1 MKKLSVVFLLIA
13 LVCSCN
19 KNQIDLPVQ
28 EEDKV
33 EVEGGSQTGE
43 LPEVIYA
50 SMSDEDQTPET
61 RTYVDGNR
69 KDVLWQTGDAIS
81 YFACSSHNVKY
92 VYYGETPESK
102 VELEKVGDTGTE
114 TELIN
119 FSRGIYPYDPEVTVV
134 YEEGI
139 DKITVT
145 YPTTQTYAVK
155 SFGRGANLMIATGD
169 NSQDDKLFFR
179 NACGYLVI
187 KLYGNT
193 TVKNITLSAVDGV
206 SKIAGKATI
215 VTDENKIPVA
225 TMSDEASSVVTL
237 DCSNGGKGV
246 ALSADAANA
255 TEFWF
260 ALPPVNIKG
269 GIKIVVTDM
278 SGNIYTKQTTK
289 DVNITRNNVQ
299 PMAALQ
305 FVSNIPTSNK
315 IWYTKV
321 ADAPIGRIT
330 FGNEQT
336 NPFDA
341 TIIDHYY
348 DSSVGKYVIA
358 FDRPVKTIKAK
369 AFYSTA
375 IQTIELPDG
384 LETIEEGAFGYT
396 QIPAITI
403 PGSVNTIKTEAFS
416 LCPQLESI
424 EFLPSPTQT
433 PLTIACIKRD
443 LADYGPFENAYF
455 KSIKLN
461 RELVYVDPDGES
473 FKADQV
479 DEGILY
485 NRNTNSSVSITIG
498 GQVST
503 FPEYMLSGLKFTS
516 LTIPGTVTVIGHNV
530 FNECTS
536 LTNLTFEPSP
546 TGESLTIGANW
557 GEFFTRGLFADCP
570 LKAIS
575 LNRQIEYG
583 IQAGGTGVFSGHSLE
598 DGITLGEQVHTL
610 LSNMFNNSGI
620 TSISIPATV
629 MKIRDY
635 AFCNCTELSSIRFEA
650 SAVPL
655 TIGFQSASDLADQ
668 VGPFYQSPLTNIYV
682 NRELVPSE
690 SYADKRDQN
699 DEGIF
704 STSFDDAVVT
714 VTLGENVKTISDYM
728 FTGVK
733 MESLTIPG
741 SVTTIGND
749 VFNGCD
755 KLASITFES
764 SPTDQALT
772 IGWNTDGTDEGL
784 FVNCP
789 LQTVKLYRQLEY
801 GMTSEEFDEDYVPF
815 AGKSLGNGVT
825 LGEQV
830 HTLLPYMF
838 YNSGITSLKIPGTV
852 MEIKDNAFY
861 KCTTLASVRFE
872 ASTEPLTI
880 GFQPGSDEVGPFF
893 QSPLTNIY
901 VNRELV
907 ASETYAAARDQWDE
921 GIFST
926 SFYDDDDPKVTVTLQ
941 GNVKTISDYMFSG
954 VQMETIWIPR
964 EVETI
969 CKGAFYYCS
978 RLHGMTLAHS
988 GTYPELIEDDIKS
1001 DGGGAFKWTKLNN
1014 GNLNNIVRWIA
1025 LEDGS
1030 DENVKMFKGAPNW
1043 SYYAYIIQA
1052 QKK

>member
-1 MKKLSVVFLLIA
+1 MKKRIILFSVLAMIS
-13 LVCSCN
+13 SCAKLEFTEPAQN
-19 KNQIDLPVQ
+19 
-28 EEDKV
+28 
-33 EVEGGSQTGE
+33 GE
-43 LPEVIYA
+43 LNVNANDGLPEVIYA
-50 SMSDEDQTPET
+50 TVADEQDPQT
-61 RTYVDGNR
+61 RTYVDG
-69 KDVLWQTGDAIS
+69 KSVLWQPSDAIS
-81 YFACSSHNVKY
+81 FFYGNQHNAHY
-92 VYYGETPESK
+92 AYNGETAASEVEFAK
-102 VELEKVGDTGTE
+102 VASGGLQLDP
-114 TELIN
+114 IN
-119 FSRGIYPYDPEVTVV
+119 YSRGIYPYDPNITVV
-134 YEEGI
+134 TEGEVDAI
-139 DKITVT
+139 NVT
-145 YPTTQTYAVK
+145 YPAVQTYAPN

-169 NSQDDKLFFR
+169 GPTGEMLHFR

-187 KLYGNT
+187 KLYGKA
-193 TVKNITLSAVDGV
+193 TVKSITLSAVDGV

-225 TMSDEASSVVTL
+225 TMSDDASTSVTL
-237 DCSNGGKGV
+237 DCSNNGGV
-246 ALSADAANA
+246 ALSTDQNNP

-260 ALPPVNIKG
+260 ALPPVDIKG
-269 GIKIVVTDM
+269 GIRIVVTDM
-278 SGNIYTKQTTK
+278 NDNIYTKQTTK

-305 FVSNIPTSNK
+305 FVSNIPASNK

-321 ADAPIGRIT
+321 ADAPSGRIT
-330 FGNEQT
+330 FGNKQD

-341 TIIDHYY
+341 TIIAHYY

-369 AFYSTA
+369 AFYSTD
-375 IQTIELPDG
+375 IKTIELPDG

-635 AFCNCTELSSIRFEA
+635 AFSNCTELSSIRFEA

-755 KLASITFES
+755 KLVSITFES

-838 YNSGITSLKIPGTV
+838 FNSGITSLTIPGTV

-861 KCTTLASVRFE
+861 NCAALASVRFE
-872 ASTEPLTI
+872 AGSEPLTI
-880 GFQPGSDEVGPFF
+880 GFQPGTNERGPFY

-907 ASETYAAARDQWDE
+907 ASAAYATARDQKDE

-926 SFYDDDDPKVTVTLQ
+926 PSNNRKVTVTLQ
-941 GNVKTISDYMFSG
+941 GNVNTISDYMFSG
-954 VQMETIWIPR
+954 VQMQTIWIPR
-964 EVETI
+964 EVTTI
-969 CKGAFYYCS
+969 CKGAFYDCS
-978 RLHGMTLAHS
+978 SLYGMTLAHT
-988 GTYPELIEDDIKS
+988 GPPTLIEDEN
-1001 DGGGAFKWTKLNN
+1001 GGAFKGTLLNN
-1014 GNLNNIVRWIA
+1014 PDVQMRWIA

-1030 DENVKMFKGAPNW
+1030 DANIKAFKSARNW
-1043 SYYAYIIQA
+1043 VYYAYIIKA
-1052 QKK
+1052 QIKK

>member
-1 MKKLSVVFLLIA
+1 MNDMRRLIFIILAITLINSCAKL
-13 LVCSCN
+13 
-19 KNQIDLPVQ
+19 
-28 EEDKV
+28 V
-33 EVEGGSQTGE
+33 ELDQPITDTTNETAT
-43 LPEVIYA
+43 LPEILYA
-50 SMSDEDQTPET
+50 CMADEDDAGESVKT
-61 RTYVDGNR
+61 RTYVVND
-69 KDVLWQTGDAIS
+69 KDVLWHNGDAIA
-81 YFACSSHNVKY
+81 YIGPDAHRAKY
-92 VYYGETPESK
+92 VYEGEDGASSAEFTLKENVDVISGAIKPS
-102 VELEKVGDTGTE
+102 VPYVL
-114 TELIN
+114 
-119 FSRGIYPYDPEVTVV
+119 YPYTSEAYCKEVDGVNTLVV
-134 YEEGI
+134 N
-139 DKITVT
+139 
-145 YPTTQTYAVK
+145 YPSEQSYAPN
-155 SFGRGANLMIATGD
+155 SFGRDANLMVGVGETADATD
-169 NSQDDKLFFR
+169 FNFR

-187 KLYGNT
+187 KLYGNV
-193 TVKNITLSAVDGV
+193 TVKSITLSATDGV
-206 SKIAGKATI
+206 GKIAGEATI

-225 TMSDEASSVVTL
+225 AMSDEASSYVTL
-237 DCSNGGKGV
+237 DCSNGGEGV
-246 ALSADAANA
+246 KLSTDQNNP

-278 SGNIYTKQTTK
+278 YGNTYTKQTTK
-289 DVNITRNNVQ
+289 DVNITRNNIQ

-305 FVSNIPTSNK
+305 FVSNIPASNK

-375 IQTIELPDG
+375 IKTIELPDG

-433 PLTIACIKRD
+433 PLTIACIQRD

-455 KSIKLN
+455 KSINLN

-473 FKADQV
+473 FTADEV

-503 FPEYMLSGLKFTS
+503 FPQYMLSGLKFTS

-583 IQAGGTGVFSGHSLE
+583 IQAGDTGLFSGHSLE

-610 LSNMFNNSGI
+610 LSRMFYNSGI

-635 AFCNCTELSSIRFEA
+635 AFCNCKELSSIRFEA
-650 SAVPL
+650 SSVPL
-655 TIGFQSASDLADQ
+655 TIGFQSASDLANQ
-668 VGPFYQSPLTNIYV
+668 VGPFYQSPLTDIYV

-755 KLASITFES
+755 QLASITFEP
-764 SPTDQALT
+764 SPTGEALT
-772 IGWNTDGTDEGL
+772 IGWNTDGEDEGL
-784 FVNCP
+784 FVDCP
-789 LQTVKLYRQLEY
+789 LQTVNLNRQLNY
-801 GMTSEEFDEDYVPF
+801 AIASEDLDEDVVPF
-815 AGKSLGNGVT
+815 AEKPLKNGVT

-838 YNSGITSLKIPGTV
+838 SNSGITSLKIPASV
-852 MEIKDNAFY
+852 EEIKDFAFY
-861 KCTTLASVRFE
+861 NCESLASVRFE
-872 ASTEPLTI
+872 AGTEPLTI
-880 GFQPGSDEVGPFF
+880 GFQPGSSEVGPFF

-907 ASETYAAARDQWDE
+907 ASEAYAAARDQWDE

-926 SFYDDDDPKVTVTLQ
+926 SFDDDDDPKVTVTLQ
-941 GNVKTISDYMFSG
+941 GNVKTISDYMFAG

-978 RLHGMTLAHS
+978 RLYGMTLAHT
-988 GTYPELIEDDIKS
+988 GPPTLIEDEN
-1001 DGGGAFKWTKLNN
+1001 GGAFKGTLLNDPH
-1014 GNLNNIVRWIA
+1014 VQMRWIA

-1030 DENVKMFKGAPNW
+1030 DANIKAFKSAHNW
-1043 SYYAYIIQA
+1043 VYYAYIIKA

>member
-1 MKKLSVVFLLIA
+1 MKKLIIFFSALALISSCAKIEETGPVQNDQINDSGHPKVLYASVVDG
-13 LVCSCN
+13 
-19 KNQIDLPVQ
+19 QD
-28 EEDKV
+28 
-33 EVEGGSQTGE
+33 
-43 LPEVIYA
+43 
-50 SMSDEDQTPET
+50 PET
-61 RTYVDGNR
+61 RTYVDGKTVMWQPGDIISHFYGNR
-69 KDVLWQTGDAIS
+69 RNAPYI
-81 YFACSSHNVKY
+81 YN
-92 VYYGETPESK
+92 GEKPAEN
-102 VELEKVGDTGTE
+102 VELEYYKDIDVG
-114 TELIN
+114 
-119 FSRGIYPYDPEVTVV
+119 GIGMPAVKYQRSVYPYNPETTITV
-134 YEEGI
+134 EDGI
-139 DKITVT
+139 DKINVT
-145 YPTTQTYAVK
+145 YPTTQTYAPN
-155 SFGRGANLMIATGD
+155 SFGRGANLMIATGETSSSD
-169 NSQDDKLFFR
+169 EVQHFR

-187 KLYGNT
+187 KLYGNA
-193 TVKNITLSAVDGV
+193 TVKNITLSAVEGV

-225 TMSDEASSVVTL
+225 TMSDEASTSVTL
-237 DCSNGGKGV
+237 DCSNNGGV
-246 ALSADAANA
+246 VLSTDKNDP

-269 GIKIVVTDM
+269 GIKIVVTDI
-278 SGNIYTKQTTK
+278 NENKYTKQTTK

-299 PMAALQ
+299 PMAAIQ
-305 FVSNIPTSNK
+305 FVSNIPASNK

-433 PLTIACIKRD
+433 PLAIACTQRS
-443 LADYGPFENAYF
+443 LADFGPFEEASF
-455 KSIKLN
+455 TSINLN
-461 RELVYVDPDGES
+461 RQLNYVYPDGES
-473 FKADQV
+473 FTADQV
-479 DEGILY
+479 DDALFY
-485 NRNTNSSVSITIG
+485 NKYPASSVSVTIG

-557 GEFFTRGLFADCP
+557 GDFFTRGIFADCP

-583 IQAGGTGVFSGHSLE
+583 IQAGDLFSGHSLE

-610 LSNMFNNSGI
+610 LSNMFKDSGI

-635 AFCNCTELSSIRFEA
+635 AFSNCTELTSIRFEA
-650 SAVPL
+650 SDVPL

-668 VGPFYQSPLTNIYV
+668 VGPFYQSPLTDIYV

-838 YNSGITSLKIPGTV
+838 YNSGITSLTIPGTV

-861 KCTTLASVRFE
+861 DCAALASVRFE
-872 ASTEPLTI
+872 AGSEPLTI
-880 GFQPGSDEVGPFF
+880 GFQPGSDERGPFY

-907 ASETYAAARDQWDE
+907 ASAAYATARDQKDE

-926 SFYDDDDPKVTVTLQ
+926 PSNNRKVTVTLQ
-941 GNVKTISDYMFSG
+941 GNVNTISDYMFSG
-954 VQMETIWIPR
+954 VNMQTIWIPR
-964 EVETI
+964 EVTTI
-969 CKGAFYYCS
+969 CKGAFYNCS
-978 RLHGMTLAHS
+978 SLYGMTLAHT
-988 GTYPELIEDDIKS
+988 GPPTLIEDEN
-1001 DGGGAFKWTKLNN
+1001 GGAFKGTLLNDADLNN
-1014 GNLNNIVRWIA
+1014 NERWIA

-1030 DENVKMFKGAPNW
+1030 DANIKAFKSARNW
-1043 SYYAYIIQA
+1043 VYYAYIIKA
-1052 QKK
+1052 QIKY

>member
-1 MKKLSVVFLLIA
+1 MRRLIFIILAITLINSCAKL
-13 LVCSCN
+13 
-19 KNQIDLPVQ
+19 
-28 EEDKV
+28 V
-33 EVEGGSQTGE
+33 ELDQPITDTTNETAT
-43 LPEVIYA
+43 LPEILYA
-50 SMSDEDQTPET
+50 CMADEDDAGESVKT
-61 RTYVDGNR
+61 RTYVVND
-69 KDVLWQTGDAIS
+69 KDVLWHNGDAIA
-81 YFACSSHNVKY
+81 YIGPDALRAMY
-92 VYYGETPESK
+92 VYEGEDGASSAEFTLKENVDVISGAIKPS
-102 VELEKVGDTGTE
+102 VPYVV
-114 TELIN
+114 
-119 FSRGIYPYDPEVTVV
+119 YPYTSEAYCKEVDGVNTLVV
-134 YEEGI
+134 N
-139 DKITVT
+139 
-145 YPTTQTYAVK
+145 YPSEQSYAPN
-155 SFGRGANLMIATGD
+155 SFGRDANLMVGVGETADATD
-169 NSQDDKLFFR
+169 FNFR

-187 KLYGNT
+187 KLYGNV
-193 TVKNITLSAVDGV
+193 TVKSITLSATDGV
-206 SKIAGKATI
+206 GKIAGEATI

-225 TMSDEASSVVTL
+225 AMSDEASSYVTL
-237 DCSNGGKGV
+237 DCSNGGDGV
-246 ALSADAANA
+246 KLSTDQNNP

-260 ALPPVNIKG
+260 ALPPLNIKG

-278 SGNIYTKQTTK
+278 YGNTYTKQTTK

-305 FVSNIPTSNK
+305 FVSNIPASNK

-375 IQTIELPDG
+375 IKTIELPDG

-433 PLTIACIKRD
+433 PLSIACIQRD

-455 KSIKLN
+455 KSINLN

-473 FKADQV
+473 FTADEI

-503 FPEYMLSGLKFTS
+503 FPQYMLSGLKFTS

-583 IQAGGTGVFSGHSLE
+583 IQAGDTGLFSGHSLE

-610 LSNMFNNSGI
+610 LSRMFYNSGI

-635 AFCNCTELSSIRFEA
+635 AFCNCKELSSIRFEA
-650 SAVPL
+650 SSVPL

-733 MESLTIPG
+733 MQSLTIPG

-755 KLASITFES
+755 KLASITFEP
-764 SPTDQALT
+764 SPTGEALT
-772 IGWNTDGTDEGL
+772 IGWNTDGEDEGL
-784 FVNCP
+784 FVDCP
-789 LQTVKLYRQLEY
+789 LQTVNLNRQLNY
-801 GMTSEEFDEDYVPF
+801 AIASEDLDEDVVPF
-815 AGKSLGNGVT
+815 AEKPLKNGVT

-838 YNSGITSLKIPGTV
+838 SNSGITSLKIPASV
-852 MEIKDNAFY
+852 EEIKDFAFY
-861 KCTTLASVRFE
+861 NCESLASVRFE
-872 ASTEPLTI
+872 AGTKPLTI
-880 GFQPGSDEVGPFF
+880 GFQPGSSEVGPFF

-907 ASETYAAARDQWDE
+907 ASEAYAAARDQWDE

-941 GNVKTISDYMFSG
+941 GNVKTISDYMFAG

-978 RLHGMTLAHS
+978 RLYGMTLAHT
-988 GTYPELIEDDIKS
+988 GPPTLIEDEN
-1001 DGGGAFKWTKLNN
+1001 GGAFKGTLLNDPD
-1014 GNLNNIVRWIA
+1014 VQMRWIA

-1030 DENVKMFKGAPNW
+1030 DANIKAFKSAHNW
-1043 SYYAYIIQA
+1043 VYYAYIIKA

>member
-1 MKKLSVVFLLIA
+1 MKKLLVVFSLIA
-13 LVCSCN
+13 LLCSCD

-61 RTYVDGNR
+61 RTFVDNNV
-69 KDVLWQTGDAIS
+69 VLWQNGDAIS

-92 VYYGETPESK
+92 VYNGETPESK

-225 TMSDEASSVVTL
+225 TMSDVASSVVTL

-260 ALPPVNIKG
+260 ALPPVKIKG

-278 SGNIYTKQTTK
+278 NGNIYTKQTTK
-289 DVNITRNNVQ
+289 AVNITRNNVQ
-299 PMAALQ
+299 PMAALE
-305 FVSNIPTSNK
+305 FVSNTPTSNQ
-315 IWYTKV
+315 IWYTKS
-321 ADAPIGRIT
+321 ADAMAKEGAKNPVK
-330 FGNEQT
+330 FGNGQT

-341 TIIDHYY
+341 SIKENGHYY
-348 DSSVGKYVIA
+348 DESIGKFVIE
-358 FDRPVKTIKAK
+358 FETPVRTIKER
-369 AFYSTA
+369 AFFDNYE
-375 IQTIELPDG
+375 IETIELPDG
-384 LETIEEGAFGYT
+384 LETIEELGLGWMWRLKE
-396 QIPAITI
+396 ITI
-403 PGSVNTIKTEAFS
+403 PGSVNTIGFNGFDNCQS
-416 LCPQLESI
+416 MNSI
-424 EFLPSPTQT
+424 TFLPSPTQT
-433 PLTIACIKRD
+433 PLEIGRSYTPVVNTEQGQFIRSK
-443 LADYGPFENAYF
+443 FT
-455 KSIKLN
+455 SINLN
-461 RELVYVDPDGES
+461 RELVYVDTDGSPFEPDEE
-473 FKADQV
+473 
-479 DEGILY
+479 DEGIFY
-485 NRNTNSSVSITIG
+485 NEEHDKVESVSVTIG
-498 GQVST
+498 GQVRTISD
-503 FPEYMLSGLKFTS
+503 YMFSCLNIQSI
-516 LTIPGTVTVIGHNV
+516 TIPGTVT
-530 FNECTS
+530 S
-536 LTNLTFEPSP
+536 
-546 TGESLTIGANW
+546 
-557 GEFFTRGLFADCP
+557 
-570 LKAIS
+570 
-575 LNRQIEYG
+575 
-583 IQAGGTGVFSGHSLE
+583 
-598 DGITLGEQVHTL
+598 
-610 LSNMFNNSGI
+610 
-620 TSISIPATV
+620 
-629 MKIRDY
+629 
-635 AFCNCTELSSIRFEA
+635 
-650 SAVPL
+650 
-655 TIGFQSASDLADQ
+655 
-668 VGPFYQSPLTNIYV
+668 
-682 NRELVPSE
+682 
-690 SYADKRDQN
+690 
-699 DEGIF
+699 
-704 STSFDDAVVT
+704 
-714 VTLGENVKTISDYM
+714 
-728 FTGVK
+728 
-733 MESLTIPG
+733 
-741 SVTTIGND
+741 IGND

-755 KLASITFES
+755 KLARITFEP
-764 SPTDQALT
+764 SPTGEALT

-784 FVNCP
+784 FVDCP
-789 LQTVKLYRQLEY
+789 LQTVNLNRQLNY
-801 GMTSEEFDEDYVPF
+801 AIASEDLDEVVVPF
-815 AGKSLGNGVT
+815 AGKSLGEGVT

-838 YNSGITSLKIPGTV
+838 SNSGITSLKIPATV

-872 ASTEPLTI
+872 ASTEKLTI
-880 GFQPGSDEVGPFF
+880 GFQSGSDEVGPFF

-901 VNRELV
+901 VDRELV
-907 ASETYAAARDQWDE
+907 ASESYAAARDQWDE

-926 SFYDDDDPKVTVTLQ
+926 SFYGSDDPKVTVTLQ

-969 CKGAFYYCS
+969 CKGAFYYCY
-978 RLHGMTLAHS
+978 RLYGMTLAHS
-988 GTYPELIEDDIKS
+988 GTFPTLIEDDIKS
-1001 DGGGAFKWTKLNN
+1001 DGGGAFKWTLLNDPGLNN
-1014 GNLNNIVRWIA
+1014 NERWIA

-1030 DENVKMFKGAPNW
+1030 DENVTKLKGSSNW

>member
-1 MKKLSVVFLLIA
+1 MKKLSVIFLLIA
-13 LVCSCN
+13 LVCSCD

-81 YFACSSHNVKY
+81 YFAGKVHNAKY
-92 VYYGETPESK
+92 VYNGETPSSK

-114 TELIN
+114 TELIE

-139 DKITVT
+139 DKINVT

-225 TMSDEASSVVTL
+225 TMSDVASSVVTL

-269 GIKIVVTDM
+269 GIKIVITDM

-289 DVNITRNNVQ
+289 DVKITRNNVQ
-299 PMAALQ
+299 PMAALE
-305 FVSNIPTSNK
+305 FVSNTPASNQ
-315 IWYTKV
+315 IWYTKT
-321 ADAPIGRIT
+321 ADALSQDGGKNPIT
-330 FGNEQT
+330 FVAEEA

-341 TIIDHYY
+341 KIKNHEYNKST
-348 DSSVGKYVIA
+348 GKFVIE
-358 FDRPVKTIKAK
+358 FETPVRTIKER
-369 AFYSTA
+369 AFFDNYE
-375 IQTIELPDG
+375 IETIELPDG
-384 LETIEEGAFGYT
+384 LETIEELGLGWMWRLKE
-396 QIPAITI
+396 ITI
-403 PGSVNTIKTEAFS
+403 PGSVNTIGFDAFDNCQS
-416 LCPQLESI
+416 MNSI
-424 EFLPSPTQT
+424 TFLPSPTQT
-433 PLTIACIKRD
+433 PLEIGRSYTPVVNTEQGQFIRSK
-443 LADYGPFENAYF
+443 FT
-455 KSIKLN
+455 SINLN
-461 RELVYVDPDGES
+461 RELVYVDTDGSPFEPNEE
-473 FKADQV
+473 
-479 DEGILY
+479 DEGIFY
-485 NRNTNSSVSITIG
+485 NEEHDKVESVSVTIG
-498 GQVST
+498 GQVRTISD
-503 FPEYMLSGLKFTS
+503 YMFSCLNIQSI
-516 LTIPGTVTVIGHNV
+516 TIPGTVT
-530 FNECTS
+530 S
-536 LTNLTFEPSP
+536 
-546 TGESLTIGANW
+546 
-557 GEFFTRGLFADCP
+557 
-570 LKAIS
+570 
-575 LNRQIEYG
+575 
-583 IQAGGTGVFSGHSLE
+583 
-598 DGITLGEQVHTL
+598 
-610 LSNMFNNSGI
+610 
-620 TSISIPATV
+620 
-629 MKIRDY
+629 
-635 AFCNCTELSSIRFEA
+635 
-650 SAVPL
+650 
-655 TIGFQSASDLADQ
+655 
-668 VGPFYQSPLTNIYV
+668 
-682 NRELVPSE
+682 
-690 SYADKRDQN
+690 
-699 DEGIF
+699 
-704 STSFDDAVVT
+704 
-714 VTLGENVKTISDYM
+714 
-728 FTGVK
+728 
-733 MESLTIPG
+733 
-741 SVTTIGND
+741 IGND

-755 KLASITFES
+755 KLARITFEP
-764 SPTDQALT
+764 SPTGEALT

-784 FVNCP
+784 FVDCP
-789 LQTVKLYRQLEY
+789 LQTVNLNRQLNY
-801 GMTSEEFDEDYVPF
+801 AIASEDLDEVVVPF
-815 AGKSLGNGVT
+815 AGKSLGEGVT

-838 YNSGITSLKIPGTV
+838 SNSGITSLKIPATV

-861 KCTTLASVRFE
+861 ECTTLASVIFE
-872 ASTEPLTI
+872 ASTEQLTI
-880 GFQPGSDEVGPFF
+880 GFQPGSNERGPFY

-907 ASETYAAARDQWDE
+907 ASETYDAARDQWDE

-1030 DENVKMFKGAPNW
+1030 DENIKMFKGAPNW

>member
-1 MKKLSVVFLLIA
+1 MKKLLVVFSLIA

-19 KNQIDLPVQ
+19 KDQIDLPVY
-28 EEDKV
+28 EDDKV
-33 EVEGGSQTGE
+33 VVEGGSQTGE

-50 SMSDEDQTPET
+50 SMSDEEQSPET
-61 RTYVDGNR
+61 RTYLDGNR

-225 TMSDEASSVVTL
+225 TMSDVASSVVTL

-260 ALPPVNIKG
+260 ALPPVNFKS
-269 GIKIVVTDM
+269 GIRIVVTDM
-278 SGNIYTKQTTK
+278 NEMIYTKQTTK
-289 DVNITRNNVQ
+289 AVNITRNNVQ
-299 PMAALQ
+299 PMAALE
-305 FVSNIPTSNK
+305 FVSNTPTSNQ
-315 IWYTKV
+315 IWYTKS
-321 ADAPIGRIT
+321 ADAMAKEGAKNPVK
-330 FGNEQT
+330 FGNGQT

-341 TIIDHYY
+341 TIKENGHYY
-348 DSSVGKYVIA
+348 DESTGRFVIE
-358 FDRPVKTIKAK
+358 FETPVRTIKER
-369 AFYSTA
+369 AFFDNYE
-375 IQTIELPDG
+375 IETIELPDG
-384 LETIEEGAFGYT
+384 LETIEELGLGWMWRLKE
-396 QIPAITI
+396 ITI
-403 PGSVNTIKTEAFS
+403 PGSVNTIGFDGFDN
-416 LCPQLESI
+416 CQNMNSI
-424 EFLPSPTQT
+424 TFLPSPTQT
-433 PLTIACIKRD
+433 PLEIGRSYTPVVNTEQGQFIRSK
-443 LADYGPFENAYF
+443 FT
-455 KSIKLN
+455 SINLN
-461 RELVYVDPDGES
+461 RELVYVDTDGSPFEPDEE
-473 FKADQV
+473 
-479 DEGILY
+479 DEGIFY
-485 NRNTNSSVSITIG
+485 NEEHDKVESVSVTIG
-498 GQVST
+498 GQVRTISD
-503 FPEYMLSGLKFTS
+503 YMFSCLNIQSI
-516 LTIPGTVTVIGHNV
+516 TIPGTVT
-530 FNECTS
+530 S
-536 LTNLTFEPSP
+536 
-546 TGESLTIGANW
+546 
-557 GEFFTRGLFADCP
+557 
-570 LKAIS
+570 
-575 LNRQIEYG
+575 
-583 IQAGGTGVFSGHSLE
+583 
-598 DGITLGEQVHTL
+598 
-610 LSNMFNNSGI
+610 
-620 TSISIPATV
+620 
-629 MKIRDY
+629 
-635 AFCNCTELSSIRFEA
+635 
-650 SAVPL
+650 
-655 TIGFQSASDLADQ
+655 
-668 VGPFYQSPLTNIYV
+668 
-682 NRELVPSE
+682 
-690 SYADKRDQN
+690 
-699 DEGIF
+699 
-704 STSFDDAVVT
+704 
-714 VTLGENVKTISDYM
+714 
-728 FTGVK
+728 
-733 MESLTIPG
+733 
-741 SVTTIGND
+741 IGND

-755 KLASITFES
+755 KLASITFEP
-764 SPTDQALT
+764 SPTGEALT

-784 FVNCP
+784 FVDCP
-789 LQTVKLYRQLEY
+789 LQTVNLNRQLNY
-801 GMTSEEFDEDYVPF
+801 AIASEDLNKDVVPF

-838 YNSGITSLKIPGTV
+838 SNSGITSLKIPATV

-861 KCTTLASVRFE
+861 ECTTLASVRFE

-880 GFQPGSDEVGPFF
+880 GFQRGSNEHGPFY

-907 ASETYAAARDQWDE
+907 ASETYAAARDQRDE

-926 SFYDDDDPKVTVTLQ
+926 SFDDDDDPKVTVTLQ
-941 GNVKTISDYMFSG
+941 GNVKTISEYMFAG
-954 VQMETIWIPR
+954 VQMETIWIPQ

-969 CKGAFYYCS
+969 SKGAFYYCS
-978 RLHGMTLAHS
+978 RLYGMTLAHS
-988 GTYPELIEDDIKS
+988 GTYPTLIEDDIKS
-1001 DGGGAFKWTKLNN
+1001 DGGGAFKWTLLNDPGLNN
-1014 GNLNNIVRWIA
+1014 NERWIA

-1030 DENVKMFKGAPNW
+1030 DENVTKLKGSSNW

>member
-1 MKKLSVVFLLIA
+1 MKKLLVVFSLIA
-13 LVCSCN
+13 LVCSCD

-33 EVEGGSQTGE
+33 EVEGGSQTAE

-61 RTYVDGNR
+61 RTFVDNNV
-69 KDVLWQTGDAIS
+69 VLWQNGDAIS
-81 YFACSSHNVKY
+81 YFAGKVHNVKY
-92 VYYGETPESK
+92 VYNGEIPGSK

-169 NSQDDKLFFR
+169 NSQDDKLFFC

-193 TVKNITLSAVDGV
+193 TVKSITLSAVDGV

-260 ALPPVNIKG
+260 ALPPVKIKG

-299 PMAALQ
+299 PMAALE
-305 FVSNIPTSNK
+305 FVSNTPASNQ
-315 IWYTKV
+315 IWYTKT
-321 ADAPIGRIT
+321 ADALSQDGGKEPIK
-330 FGNEQT
+330 FGAEEA

-341 TIIDHYY
+341 KIKEHKYHESI
-348 DSSVGKYVIA
+348 GKFVIE
-358 FDRPVKTIKAK
+358 FETPVRTIKER
-369 AFYSTA
+369 AFFDNYE
-375 IQTIELPDG
+375 IETIELPDG
-384 LETIEEGAFGYT
+384 LETIEELGLGWMWRLKE
-396 QIPAITI
+396 ITI
-403 PGSVNTIKTEAFS
+403 PGSVNTIGFDGFDNCQS
-416 LCPQLESI
+416 MNSI
-424 EFLPSPTQT
+424 TFLPSPTQT
-433 PLTIACIKRD
+433 PLEIGRSYTPVVNTEQGQFIRSK
-443 LADYGPFENAYF
+443 FT
-455 KSIKLN
+455 SINLN
-461 RELVYVDPDGES
+461 RELVYVDTDGSPFEPDEE
-473 FKADQV
+473 
-479 DEGILY
+479 DEGIFY
-485 NRNTNSSVSITIG
+485 NEEHDKVESVSVTIG
-498 GQVST
+498 GQV
-503 FPEYMLSGLKFTS
+503 
-516 LTIPGTVTVIGHNV
+516 
-530 FNECTS
+530 
-536 LTNLTFEPSP
+536 
-546 TGESLTIGANW
+546 
-557 GEFFTRGLFADCP
+557 R
-570 LKAIS
+570 
-575 LNRQIEYG
+575 
-583 IQAGGTGVFSGHSLE
+583 
-598 DGITLGEQVHTL
+598 
-610 LSNMFNNSGI
+610 
-620 TSISIPATV
+620 
-629 MKIRDY
+629 
-635 AFCNCTELSSIRFEA
+635 
-650 SAVPL
+650 
-655 TIGFQSASDLADQ
+655 
-668 VGPFYQSPLTNIYV
+668 
-682 NRELVPSE
+682 
-690 SYADKRDQN
+690 
-699 DEGIF
+699 
-704 STSFDDAVVT
+704 
-714 VTLGENVKTISDYM
+714 TISDYM
-728 FTGVK
+728 FSCLNIK
-733 MESLTIPG
+733 SLTIPG

-755 KLASITFES
+755 KLASITFEP
-764 SPTDQALT
+764 SPTGEALT

-784 FVNCP
+784 FVDCP
-789 LQTVKLYRQLEY
+789 LQTVNLNRQLNY
-801 GMTSEEFDEDYVPF
+801 AIASEDLNKDVVPF
-815 AGKSLGNGVT
+815 AGKSLGEGVT
-825 LGEQV
+825 LGKQV

-838 YNSGITSLKIPGTV
+838 SNSGITSLKIPATV

-861 KCTTLASVRFE
+861 ECTTLASVRFE

-880 GFQPGSDEVGPFF
+880 GFQPGSNERGPFY

-907 ASETYAAARDQWDE
+907 ASESYAAARNQWDE

-926 SFYDDDDPKVTVTLQ
+926 SFYGSDDPKVTVTLQ

-969 CKGAFYYCS
+969 CKGAFYYCY
-978 RLHGMTLAHS
+978 RLYGMTLAHS
-988 GTYPELIEDDIKS
+988 GTFPTLIEDDIKS
-1001 DGGGAFKWTKLNN
+1001 DGGGAFKWTLLNDPGLNN
-1014 GNLNNIVRWIA
+1014 NERWIA

-1030 DENVKMFKGAPNW
+1030 DENVTKLKGTSNW

>member
-1 MKKLSVVFLLIA
+1 MRRLIFIILAITLINSCAKL
-13 LVCSCN
+13 
-19 KNQIDLPVQ
+19 
-28 EEDKV
+28 V
-33 EVEGGSQTGE
+33 ELDQPMTDTTNETGT
-43 LPEVIYA
+43 LPEILYA
-50 SMSDEDQTPET
+50 CMADEDEASDSVKT
-61 RTYVDGNR
+61 RTYVVND
-69 KDVLWQTGDAIS
+69 KDVLWHNGDAIA
-81 YFACSSHNVKY
+81 YIGRDALRAMY
-92 VYYGETPESK
+92 VYEGEDGASSAEFTLKENVDVMSGAIKPSVPYVVYPYSSGAYCKEVDGVNTLVVNYPSEQSYAPNSFGKESSLMVGVGETS
-102 VELEKVGDTGTE
+102 D
-114 TELIN
+114 
-119 FSRGIYPYDPEVTVV
+119 
-134 YEEGI
+134 
-139 DKITVT
+139 
-145 YPTTQTYAVK
+145 
-155 SFGRGANLMIATGD
+155 ATD
-169 NSQDDKLFFR
+169 FHFR

-187 KLYGNT
+187 KLYGNV
-193 TVKNITLSAVDGV
+193 TVKSITLSATDGV
-206 SKIAGKATI
+206 GKIAGEATI

-225 TMSDEASSVVTL
+225 AMSDEASSYVTL
-237 DCSNGGKGV
+237 DCSNGGEGV
-246 ALSADAANA
+246 KLSTDQNNP

-269 GIKIVVTDM
+269 GIKIVITEM
-278 SGNIYTKQTTK
+278 NGTTYTKQTTK

-299 PMAALQ
+299 PMAALK
-305 FVSNIPTSNK
+305 FVSNAPASNM

-321 ADAPIGRIT
+321 ADAPTGKIS
-330 FGNEQT
+330 FGKEQT

-341 TIIDHYY
+341 TIIGHYY
-348 DSSVGKYVIA
+348 DSSVGKYVIT
-358 FDRPVKTIKAK
+358 FDRPLKTIKAN

-375 IQTIELPDG
+375 IKTIELPDG

-424 EFLPSPTQT
+424 EFLPSPTKT
-433 PLTIACIKRD
+433 PLTIACIQRD

-557 GEFFTRGLFADCP
+557 AGFFPDGIFADCP

-575 LNRQIEYG
+575 LNRQIEYAS
-583 IQAGGTGVFSGHSLE
+583 QADRLFSGHSLE

-610 LSNMFNNSGI
+610 LLNMFNNSGI

-629 MKIRDY
+629 MKIQDY
-635 AFCNCTELSSIRFEA
+635 AFSNCKELSSIRFEA

-655 TIGFQSASDLADQ
+655 TIGFQSASDLANQ

-704 STSFDDAVVT
+704 STSFDDDVVT

-733 MESLTIPG
+733 MQSLTIPG

-755 KLASITFES
+755 ELASITFEP
-764 SPTDQALT
+764 SPTGTELT
-772 IGWNTDGTDEGL
+772 LGYNTEDEDDGPFLDSPLTKVNLNREIIYSLEKIDLDADDEGI
-784 FVNCP
+784 FSGRP
-789 LQTVKLYRQLEY
+789 LT
-801 GMTSEEFDEDYVPF
+801 D
-815 AGKSLGNGVT
+815 GVT
-825 LGEQV
+825 LGNQV
-830 HTLLPYMF
+830 RTLSPYMF
-838 YNSGITSLKIPGTV
+838 SNSGITSLKIPASV
-852 MEIKDNAFY
+852 EEIKDFAFY
-861 KCTTLASVRFE
+861 NCESLASVRFE
-872 ASTEPLTI
+872 AGTEPLTI
-880 GFQPGSDEVGPFF
+880 GFQPGSSEVGPFY

-907 ASETYAAARDQWDE
+907 ASESYAAARNQTDE

-926 SFYDDDDPKVTVTLQ
+926 PFDDAKVTVTLQ

-954 VQMETIWIPR
+954 VQMHTIWIPR
-964 EVETI
+964 EVTSI
-969 CKGAFYYCS
+969 GKSAFEDCS
-978 RLHGMTLAHS
+978 LLYGVTLAHS
-988 GTYPELIEDDIKS
+988 TPPALGVDAFDGTLLQDEDE
-1001 DGGGAFKWTKLNN
+1001 T
-1014 GNLNNIVRWIA
+1014 RWIA
-1025 LEDGS
+1025 LEDGT
-1030 DENVKMFKGAPNW
+1030 DANIKAFKEATNW
-1043 SYYAYIIQA
+1043 SEYADIIKA
-1052 QKK
+1052 QIKK

>member
-1 MKKLSVVFLLIA
+1 MKKIFSILAVFAFIWGCEKFDRDEP
-13 LVCSCN
+13 VN
-19 KNQIDLPVQ
+19 KVSPD
-28 EEDKV
+28 EEFSD
-33 EVEGGSQTGE
+33 SI
-43 LPEVIYA
+43 LPEILYA
-50 SMSDEDQTPET
+50 SISNEEKPQT
-61 RTYVDGNR
+61 RTIVGDDG
-69 KDVLWQTGDAIS
+69 KKVLWQTGDEIS
-81 YFACSSHNVKY
+81 YFAYDIHNAKY
-92 VYYGETPESK
+92 VYKGEGGESN
-102 VELEKVGDTGTE
+102 VELSKDNDKPGTTGT
-114 TELIN
+114 TL
-119 FSRGIYPYDPEVTVV
+119 SRFLAVYPYNENTKVV
-134 YEEGI
+134 YDDKEEVDI
-139 DKITVT
+139 INLT
-145 YPTTQTYAVK
+145 YPTTQTYAAD
-155 SFGRGANLMIATGD
+155 SFGKDANIMVAAEKD
-169 NSQDDKLFFR
+169 NGDDKLYFR

-206 SKIAGKATI
+206 SKIAGKAGI

-225 TMSDEASSVVTL
+225 TMSDDASTSVTL
-237 DCSNGGKGV
+237 DCSNNGGV
-246 ALSADAANA
+246 VLSTDQNNP

-305 FVSNIPTSNK
+305 FVSNIPASNK

-321 ADAPIGRIT
+321 ADAPTGVIT

-341 TIIDHYY
+341 TIINHYY

-358 FDRPVKTIKAK
+358 FDRPVKTIKAN
-369 AFYSTA
+369 AFYGTA
-375 IQTIELPDG
+375 IETIELPDG

-396 QIPAITI
+396 QIRTITI
-403 PGSVNTIKTEAFS
+403 PGSVNTIETEAFS
-416 LCPQLESI
+416 TCGKLQSI
-424 EFLPSPTQT
+424 VFLPSPTQT
-433 PLTIACIKRD
+433 PLAIACTQRS
-443 LADYGPFENAYF
+443 LADFGPFEEASF
-455 KSIKLN
+455 TSINLN
-461 RELVYVDPDGES
+461 RQLNYVYPDGES
-473 FKADQV
+473 FTADQV
-479 DEGILY
+479 DDALFY
-485 NRNTNSSVSITIG
+485 NKYPASSVSVTIG

-557 GEFFTRGLFADCP
+557 GEFFTRGIFADCP

-583 IQAGGTGVFSGHSLE
+583 IQAGDLFSGHSLE

-610 LSNMFNNSGI
+610 LSNMFKDSGI

-635 AFCNCTELSSIRFEA
+635 AFSNCTELTSIRFEA
-650 SAVPL
+650 SDVPL
-655 TIGFQSASDLADQ
+655 TIGFQSASDLANQ
-668 VGPFYQSPLTNIYV
+668 VGPFYQSPLTDIYV

-772 IGWNTDGTDEGL
+772 IGWNTDDTDEGL
-784 FVNCP
+784 FVDCP
-789 LQTVKLYRQLEY
+789 LQTVNLNRQLNY
-801 GMTSEEFDEDYVPF
+801 AIASEDLDEDVVPF

-825 LGEQV
+825 LGKQV

-838 YNSGITSLKIPGTV
+838 SNSGITSLKIPATV

-861 KCTTLASVRFE
+861 ECTTLASVRFE
-872 ASTEPLTI
+872 ASTKPLTI
-880 GFQPGSDEVGPFF
+880 GFQPGNNEVGPFY

-907 ASETYAAARDQWDE
+907 ASAAYATARDQKDE

-926 SFYDDDDPKVTVTLQ
+926 PSNNRKVTVTLQ
-941 GNVKTISDYMFSG
+941 GNVNTISDYMFSG
-954 VQMETIWIPR
+954 VQMQTIWIPR
-964 EVETI
+964 EVTTI
-969 CKGAFYYCS
+969 CKGAFYNCS
-978 RLHGMTLAHS
+978 SLYGMTLAHT
-988 GTYPELIEDDIKS
+988 GPPTLIEDEN
-1001 DGGGAFKWTKLNN
+1001 GGAFKGTLLNDADLNN
-1014 GNLNNIVRWIA
+1014 NERWIA

-1030 DENVKMFKGAPNW
+1030 DANINAFKSARNW
-1043 SYYAYIIQA
+1043 VYYAYIIKA
-1052 QKK
+1052 QIKY